1 MLANIIMTTQD
12 LSEALY
18 QISILSAE
26 KENYEVLNTA
36 LISQITKL
44 EKRVTDLHAQLKT
57 VQGESEGWRER
68 GEKYQIAYQELCERL
83 GTYDT
88 HLIEKLENRA
98 NRAEAEIRRLRLHLS
113 QSTPSPDLSLQL
125 QSALQAKATA
135 DATIASLHANLQ
147 RSRKEAETLVDQLT
161 TEIANSAKLHEA
173 FQSLKERYQA
183 LYRESRQD
191 AVADPIAAPD
201 PLDTPRLPY
210 SSPSLKL
217 TMRKIKTQKEVCS
230 LCGQPLPVALQ
241 RE

>member
-1 MLANIIMTTQD
+1 MTTQD
-12 LSEALY
+12 LSDALY

-26 KENYEVLNTA
+26 RENFEVLNTS

-57 VQGESEGWRER
+57 TQGENEGWKER
-68 GEKYQIAYQELCERL
+68 CEKYQRAYQELCERL

-88 HLIEKLENRA
+88 HLIEKLETRA
-98 NRAEAEIRRLRLHLS
+98 NRAEAEIRRLRLGLS
-113 QSTPSPDLSLQL
+113 QSSPDLVLQL
-125 QSALQAKATA
+125 QTAIQAKTTAEATV
-135 DATIASLHANLQ
+135 ASLQTTLQ
-147 RSRKEAETLVDQLT
+147 RSRKESETLVDQLT
-161 TEIANSAKLHEA
+161 TEIATSAQLHEA
-173 FQSLKERYQA
+173 FQTLKERYQT

-217 TMRKIKTQKEVCS
+217 TVRKVKSRKELCT
-230 LCGQPLPVALQ
+230 LCGQPLPLALQ
-241 RE
+241 TG